1 MSMERYSRQM
11 LFYDIG
17 RHGQTLIGKSKVAVI
32 GVGALGTVIA
42 NNLARAGVGYIRLV
56 DRDYVELSNLQR
68 QTLFDEQ
75 DFNERLPKSAAAARH
90 LKRVNS
96 EIRLDPVVA
105 DVNPSNVENL
115 ISDVDLVLDGTDNF
129 ETRFLLNDACVKN
142 NIPWIYG
149 AALGSCGTTMNIIPG
164 QTPCIRCF
172 IRDIPSP
179 GKVQT
184 CSSTGVLN
192 MITGIVGCYES
203 AEALKFITG
212 SSSLSTKM
220 LYIDI
225 WRNSFETIN
234 LERDT
239 GCPVCS
245 ENTYEFLNSQV
256 RSYTTKLC
264 GSNSFQIVPHQ
275 TGSIDFAEIAGKMKK
290 LGDVEYNNFLLKF
303 YGEPF
308 EITLFPDGRAIIKNV
323 DDENVAKSIY
333 SEYLGI

>member
-1 MSMERYSRQM
+1 MSLERYSRQM

-17 RHGQTLIGKSKVAVI
+17 QHGQTLIGKAKVAII

-96 EIRLDPVVA
+96 EIHVDPVVT
-105 DVNPSNVENL
+105 DVNPSNVESL
-115 ISDVDLVLDGTDNF
+115 ISDVDLVMDGTDNF
-129 ETRFLLNDACVKN
+129 ETRFLINDACVKN
-142 NIPWIYG
+142 SIPWIYG

-184 CSSTGVLN
+184 CSSAGVLN

-203 AEALKFITG
+203 VEALKFITG
-212 SSSLSTKM
+212 SPDLNTKM

-225 WRNSFETIN
+225 WKNSFEAIK

-245 ENTYEFLNSQV
+245 GNTYEFLDSQV

-264 GSNSFQIVPHQ
+264 GSNSVQIVPHK
-275 TGSIDFAEIAGKMKK
+275 TGRINFEEIADRMKK
-290 LGDVEYNNFLLKF
+290 LGKVEYNSFLLKF
-303 YGEPF
+303 YAGSF
-308 EITLFPDGRAIIKNV
+308 ELTLFPDGRAIIKNV